1 MSVVKVF
8 LCGEGSN
15 ELGSRC
21 GSPNYQDDSKPG
33 VIETLLRRVQDQG
46 WEVDGAI
53 QWKGITK
60 LRGPRRRIPREEQN
74 VLGLV
79 FTAKKK
85 RARVLAFVRDADD
98 DKQRPKVI
106 AAAIDKAKEKFPDVE
121 VIGCAAVPVLEAW
134 ILAMQG
140 EHGTENLSKAA
151 AQSKLSEVK
160 PPSNDTAAM
169 VEIATSVTLEK
180 LPKDATSLRAWLTRA
195 NYVLPPLVS
204 AAQ

>member
-21 GSPNYQDDSKPG
+21 GSPNYQYDSKPG
-33 VIETLLRRVQDQG
+33 VIETLLRGVQDQG

-60 LRGPRRRIPREEQN
+60 LRGPRMRIPREEQN

-121 VIGCAAVPVLEAW
+121 VIGGAAVPVLEAW

-151 AQSKLSEVK
+151 AQSKLSELK

-195 NYVLPPLVS
+195 NDVLPPLVS

>member
-79 FTAKKK
+79 FTSKKK

-151 AQSKLSEVK
+151 AQSKLSELK
-160 PPSNDTAAM
+160 PPSTAAM

-195 NYVLPPLVS
+195 NDVLPPLVS